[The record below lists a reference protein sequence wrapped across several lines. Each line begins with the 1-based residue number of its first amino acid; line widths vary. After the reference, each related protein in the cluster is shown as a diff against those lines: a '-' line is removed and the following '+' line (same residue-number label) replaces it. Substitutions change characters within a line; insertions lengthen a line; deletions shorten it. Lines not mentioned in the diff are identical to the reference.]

1 MSDKNKISIFVYVS
15 ILINLIVLALFITF
29 VFGLKKDAFDVDT
42 KKLDRNALI
51 CQNSIVNL
59 VKDYDERLNKIVDS
73 YPFINL
79 LQQVILNGIDTA
91 ERDRIISI
99 FRSGNYPFDTVAL
112 YLADGKSVF
121 SSPVKTKPV
130 DLESYKNSKAV
141 AFFDKDYD
149 GVYFVKPI
157 KNDRGIEVG
166 YIVASVFK
174 KIFENTSYNLNFV
187 VLSNGVV
194 YYNPSIDINSI
205 SIDSLTQY
213 MNKDIG
219 SSGTI
224 DADNNTFAFYS
235 GKVKDIDNFSIGIL
249 ELNVPIVQKY
259 LKYIILALLSLS
271 FIFLLTTSLVERFKP
286 AANNNNITE
295 ESEED
300 DIYDESEPP
309 INNYDNANIVND
321 EEFNIDDYDNDIE
334 GLDDESIKYLNK
346 VDKITKNSKLDLPN
360 IDEIED
366 IKVEDNDTRLND
378 VMDYEDNDDEIIKL
392 DDVLEDGGETI
403 QDDNDE
409 DEEIKIEDLS
419 SLDKVLENEDNDED
433 ESIKLENIE
442 NLDDVLDEQQD
453 ELEDVPN
460 IDDVLDE
467 QKDELEDI
475 PSLDDIV
482 DEDNEENN
490 TEDVPN
496 LDDVLDEQ
504 KDELEDI
511 PSLDD
516 VLNDDNTE
524 DVPNLDDV
532 LDEQEDELEDVPNL
546 DDVLDEEEKENNT
559 EDNSNESMPEMKEY
573 SDEELLDSN
582 LLLDDDEDNN
592 IDDTVGD
599 LNDIPDLHDEIKE
612 PEEDKEDNKDM
623 LEMKEYSDEELLDSN
638 HLLDDDEDN
647 NEEDNNIDDTV
658 GDLDDI
664 PDLDDVIDNII
675 EENDNTENSNEENE
689 ESDENIP
696 EMKEY
701 SDEELLD
708 SNHLLDD
715 DEDNNEEDN
724 NIDDT
729 VGDLDDIPDLDDVI
743 DDITEENDNTENSN
757 EENEESD
764 ENIPEMKEYSD
775 EELLD
780 SNHLLDDDE
789 DNNEEDNNI
798 DDTVGDLDD
807 IPDLDDVIDDITEE
821 NDNTENSNEEN
832 EESDENMPEMREYSD
847 EELLDSDH
855 LVDDDNEEDLNDIP
869 DTNDEVKESEEA
881 DNEDLEETIDD
892 NNNSSD
898 NDIIK
903 GIDDIIDDNDDNK
916 EGDILI
922 SHGSILEDE
931 IVKKEEEYFS
941 SSDAFN
947 FSLNRDFL
955 LGDYDDEENDSNNN
969 GSSNIS
975 PNFNEEYDDGEV
987 IKPASEKD
995 SFDTEDLI
1003 DKDLYDPE
1011 EVPKVPDDFYREAE
1025 EKVKENMTSN
1035 WKKVLKALRGKKFVN
1050 KNMSEMLEWVKEQ
1063 SGLDIIHAAMLT
1075 RQDNGS
1081 YDIAESQNISDNTKN
1096 KLNISENEA
1105 LFKKILSHKKT
1116 LYVSDPFASDSI
1128 KSKFDSEDRKDISHM
1143 IFVPIENDEGG
1154 LKSFFI
1160 GLSSN

>member
-286 AANNNNITE
+286 AANNNITE

-490 TEDVPN
+490 IEDVPN

-516 VLNDDNTE
+516 VLNDDNTDNTE

-532 LDEQEDELEDVPNL
+532 LDEQEDVPNL

-675 EENDNTENSNEENE
+675 
-689 ESDENIP
+689 
-696 EMKEY
+696 
-701 SDEELLD
+701 
-708 SNHLLDD
+708 
-715 DEDNNEEDN
+715 
-724 NIDDT
+724 
-729 VGDLDDIPDLDDVI
+729 
-743 DDITEENDNTENSN
+743 EENDNTENSN

>member
-59 VKDYDERLNKIVDS
+59 VKDYDERLNKIVES

-130 DLESYKNSKAV
+130 DLESYKNSKAI

-174 KIFENTSYNLNFV
+174 KIFENTPYNLNFV

-219 SSGTI
+219 STGSI
-224 DADNNTFAFYS
+224 EADNNTFAFYS
-235 GKVKDIDNFSIGIL
+235 GKVKDIDNFSTGIL

-259 LKYIILALLSLS
+259 LKYIILGLLSLS
-271 FIFLLTTSLVERFKP
+271 FIFLLTTALVERFKP
-286 AANNNNITE
+286 AAANNNIVNDE
-295 ESEED
+295 PEDD

-309 INNYDNANIVND
+309 ENNYANSNIVND

-346 VDKITKNSKLDLPN
+346 VDKITKNSKIDLPN
-360 IDEIED
+360 LDEVED
-366 IKVEDNDTRLND
+366 IKVEDHDDNLNNII
-378 VMDYEDNDDEIIKL
+378 DYEDDDEIKL
-392 DDVLEDGGETI
+392 DDVLEDGGEKL
-403 QDDNDE
+403 QDE
-409 DEEIKIEDLS
+409 DENIKLDDLS
-419 SLDKVLENEDNDED
+419 SLDKVLENEEQ
-433 ESIKLENIE
+433 
-442 NLDDVLDEQQD
+442 DD
-453 ELEDVPN
+453 
-460 IDDVLDE
+460 DD
-467 QKDELEDI
+467 
-475 PSLDDIV
+475 
-482 DEDNEENN
+482 DEDNEEKDD
-490 TEDVPN
+490 EDVPN

-504 KDELEDI
+504 NDELDDI
-511 PSLDD
+511 PSLDE
-516 VLNDDNTE
+516 VLDEDNEEKDDE

-532 LDEQEDELEDVPNL
+532 LDEQNDELNDIPDEDVPNL
-546 DDVLDEEEKENNT
+546 DDVLDEQNDELDDIPSLDEVLDENN
-559 EDNSNESMPEMKEY
+559 EDNENKDDEDVPNLDDVLDEQNDELDDIPSLDEVLDENNDELNDNTENTNDENIQEMREYSDEELLDPNNILDDEEENNIDDTVGNLDDIPNLNDEIKDTEEDNEDNKNMLEMGEYSDEELLDSDNILDDEEENNIDNTVGNLDDIPDLDDEIKESEEQENQDDEIKESEEQENQEQNNNDENVPEMKEY
-573 SDEELLDSN
+573 SDEELLDSDN
-582 LLLDDDEDNN
+582 ILDDEEENN
-592 IDDTVGD
+592 IDDTVED
-599 LNDIPDLHDEIKE
+599 LDDIPDLHDEIKE
-612 PEEDKEDNKDM
+612 
-623 LEMKEYSDEELLDSN
+623 S
-638 HLLDDDEDN
+638 
-647 NEEDNNIDDTV
+647 
-658 GDLDDI
+658 
-664 PDLDDVIDNII
+664 
-675 EENDNTENSNEENE
+675 EENDN
-689 ESDENIP
+689 
-696 EMKEY
+696 
-701 SDEELLD
+701 EEL
-708 SNHLLDD
+708 
-715 DEDNNEEDN
+715 
-724 NIDDT
+724 
-729 VGDLDDIPDLDDVI
+729 
-743 DDITEENDNTENSN
+743 
-757 EENEESD
+757 
-764 ENIPEMKEYSD
+764 
-775 EELLD
+775 
-780 SNHLLDDDE
+780 
-789 DNNEEDNNI
+789 
-798 DDTVGDLDD
+798 
-807 IPDLDDVIDDITEE
+807 
-821 NDNTENSNEEN
+821 
-832 EESDENMPEMREYSD
+832 
-847 EELLDSDH
+847 
-855 LVDDDNEEDLNDIP
+855 
-869 DTNDEVKESEEA
+869 EEA
-881 DNEDLEETIDD
+881 IDD
-892 NNNSSD
+892 NDNSSD

-903 GIDDIIDDNDDNK
+903 GIDDIIEDNDENYDNN

-955 LGDYDDEENDSNNN
+955 LGDYDDEESDNNDT
-969 GSSNIS
+969 GTSNIS
-975 PNFNEEYDDGEV
+975 PNFSEEYDDGEV

-995 SFDTEDLI
+995 TFDTEDLI

-1035 WKKVLKALRGKKFVN
+1035 WKKVLKAIRGKKFVN
-1050 KNMSEMLEWVKEQ
+1050 KNMSDMLEWVKDQ
-1063 SGLDIIHAAMLT
+1063 SGLDIVHAAMLS
-1075 RQDNGS
+1075 RQDNGN
-1081 YDIAESQNISDNTKN
+1081 YDIVESQNISDSTKD
-1096 KLNISENEA
+1096 KLSISENEA

-1128 KSKFDSEDRKDISHM
+1128 KSKFDPEDRKDISHM

>member
-1 MSDKNKISIFVYVS
+1 
-15 ILINLIVLALFITF
+15 
-29 VFGLKKDAFDVDT
+29 
-42 KKLDRNALI
+42 
-51 CQNSIVNL
+51 
-59 VKDYDERLNKIVDS
+59 
-73 YPFINL
+73 
-79 LQQVILNGIDTA
+79 
-91 ERDRIISI
+91 
-99 FRSGNYPFDTVAL
+99 
-112 YLADGKSVF
+112 
-121 SSPVKTKPV
+121 
-130 DLESYKNSKAV
+130 
-141 AFFDKDYD
+141 
-149 GVYFVKPI
+149 
-157 KNDRGIEVG
+157 
-166 YIVASVFK
+166 
-174 KIFENTSYNLNFV
+174 
-187 VLSNGVV
+187 
-194 YYNPSIDINSI
+194 
-205 SIDSLTQY
+205 
-213 MNKDIG
+213 
-219 SSGTI
+219 
-224 DADNNTFAFYS
+224 
-235 GKVKDIDNFSIGIL
+235 
-249 ELNVPIVQKY
+249 
-259 LKYIILALLSLS
+259 
-271 FIFLLTTSLVERFKP
+271 
-286 AANNNNITE
+286 
-295 ESEED
+295 
-300 DIYDESEPP
+300 
-309 INNYDNANIVND
+309 
-321 EEFNIDDYDNDIE
+321 
-334 GLDDESIKYLNK
+334 
-346 VDKITKNSKLDLPN
+346 
-360 IDEIED
+360 
-366 IKVEDNDTRLND
+366 
-378 VMDYEDNDDEIIKL
+378 
-392 DDVLEDGGETI
+392 
-403 QDDNDE
+403 
-409 DEEIKIEDLS
+409 
-419 SLDKVLENEDNDED
+419 
-433 ESIKLENIE
+433 
-442 NLDDVLDEQQD
+442 
-453 ELEDVPN
+453 
-460 IDDVLDE
+460 
-467 QKDELEDI
+467 
-475 PSLDDIV
+475 
-482 DEDNEENN
+482 
-490 TEDVPN
+490 
-496 LDDVLDEQ
+496 
-504 KDELEDI
+504 
-511 PSLDD
+511 
-516 VLNDDNTE
+516 
-524 DVPNLDDV
+524 
-532 LDEQEDELEDVPNL
+532 
-546 DDVLDEEEKENNT
+546 
-559 EDNSNESMPEMKEY
+559 
-573 SDEELLDSN
+573 
-582 LLLDDDEDNN
+582 
-592 IDDTVGD
+592 
-599 LNDIPDLHDEIKE
+599 
-612 PEEDKEDNKDM
+612 
-623 LEMKEYSDEELLDSN
+623 
-638 HLLDDDEDN
+638 
-647 NEEDNNIDDTV
+647 
-658 GDLDDI
+658 
-664 PDLDDVIDNII
+664 
-675 EENDNTENSNEENE
+675 
-689 ESDENIP
+689 
-696 EMKEY
+696 
-701 SDEELLD
+701 
-708 SNHLLDD
+708 
-715 DEDNNEEDN
+715 
-724 NIDDT
+724 
-729 VGDLDDIPDLDDVI
+729 
-743 DDITEENDNTENSN
+743 
-757 EENEESD
+757 NEESD

-881 DNEDLEETIDD
+881 DNEELEETIDD

>member
-286 AANNNNITE
+286 AANNNITE

-409 DEEIKIEDLS
+409 EIKIEDLS

-490 TEDVPN
+490 TEDV
-496 LDDVLDEQ
+496 
-504 KDELEDI
+504 

-658 GDLDDI
+658 GNLDDI
-664 PDLDDVIDNII
+664 PDLDDVIDNIT

-881 DNEDLEETIDD
+881 DNEELEETIDD

>member
-286 AANNNNITE
+286 AANNNITE

-689 ESDENIP
+689 ESDEN
-696 EMKEY
+696 
-701 SDEELLD
+701 
-708 SNHLLDD
+708 
-715 DEDNNEEDN
+715 
-724 NIDDT
+724 
-729 VGDLDDIPDLDDVI
+729 
-743 DDITEENDNTENSN
+743 
-757 EENEESD
+757 
-764 ENIPEMKEYSD
+764 
-775 EELLD
+775 
-780 SNHLLDDDE
+780 
-789 DNNEEDNNI
+789 
-798 DDTVGDLDD
+798 
-807 IPDLDDVIDDITEE
+807 
-821 NDNTENSNEEN
+821 
-832 EESDENMPEMREYSD
+832 
-847 EELLDSDH
+847 
-855 LVDDDNEEDLNDIP
+855 
-869 DTNDEVKESEEA
+869 
-881 DNEDLEETIDD
+881 
-892 NNNSSD
+892 
-898 NDIIK
+898 
-903 GIDDIIDDNDDNK
+903 
-916 EGDILI
+916 
-922 SHGSILEDE
+922 
-931 IVKKEEEYFS
+931 
-941 SSDAFN
+941 
-947 FSLNRDFL
+947 
-955 LGDYDDEENDSNNN
+955 
-969 GSSNIS
+969 
-975 PNFNEEYDDGEV
+975 
-987 IKPASEKD
+987 
-995 SFDTEDLI
+995 
-1003 DKDLYDPE
+1003 
-1011 EVPKVPDDFYREAE
+1011 
-1025 EKVKENMTSN
+1025 
-1035 WKKVLKALRGKKFVN
+1035 
-1050 KNMSEMLEWVKEQ
+1050 
-1063 SGLDIIHAAMLT
+1063 
-1075 RQDNGS
+1075 
-1081 YDIAESQNISDNTKN
+1081 
-1096 KLNISENEA
+1096 
-1105 LFKKILSHKKT
+1105 
-1116 LYVSDPFASDSI
+1116 
-1128 KSKFDSEDRKDISHM
+1128 
-1143 IFVPIENDEGG
+1143 
-1154 LKSFFI
+1154 
-1160 GLSSN
+1160 

>member
-1 MSDKNKISIFVYVS
+1 MYVS

-286 AANNNNITE
+286 AANNNITE

-881 DNEDLEETIDD
+881 DNEELEETIDD

-975 PNFNEEYDDGEV
+975 PNFNGEYDDGEV